1 MDNHEYLAHHGVLG
15 MKWGKR
21 KASYSSDGTKIKRRV
36 RKTQEKYIQKAQRQ
50 IDANMRNVKAIK
62 TELKE
67 DSSGYLSLDHTKET
81 RKSYS
86 REKLRAIETA
96 KHWMK
101 TQDKILRQ
109 STVADVKRE
118 YKDAIQKAKV
128 YYPFA

>member
-67 DSSGYLSLDHTKET
+67 DSSGYLSLDDTKET